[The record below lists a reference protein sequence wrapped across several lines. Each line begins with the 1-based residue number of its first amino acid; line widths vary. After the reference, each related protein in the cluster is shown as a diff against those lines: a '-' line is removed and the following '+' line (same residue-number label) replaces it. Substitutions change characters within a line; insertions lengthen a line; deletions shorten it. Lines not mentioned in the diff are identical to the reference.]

1 MEAAA
6 SCGHTKLELSLN
18 LKAARSLGLS
28 VPPSLLARAYWRGC
42 GHGLG
47 DHGRLQAEAD
57 HPDDAVDPVADFP
70 HLVRGTKTYRED
82 GAKDLETWPPRAF
95 WERTRKMWWSTL
107 FRSRRFPTCFSPLGR
122 IVANDHRKSPKHQ
135 FIARAKRAGSNPG
148 PSCRGL
154 LRRGA

>member
-28 VPPSLLARAYWRGC
+28 VPPPLLARAYRRGC

-82 GAKDLETWPPRAF
+82 GAKDLDDLAASGDLGTDPEDVVVDPLPVEKVPNLLLAVGPD
-95 WERTRKMWWSTL
+95 
-107 FRSRRFPTCFSPLGR
+107 RR
-122 IVANDHRKSPKHQ
+122 Q
-135 FIARAKRAGSNPG
+135 
-148 PSCRGL
+148 
-154 LRRGA
+154 